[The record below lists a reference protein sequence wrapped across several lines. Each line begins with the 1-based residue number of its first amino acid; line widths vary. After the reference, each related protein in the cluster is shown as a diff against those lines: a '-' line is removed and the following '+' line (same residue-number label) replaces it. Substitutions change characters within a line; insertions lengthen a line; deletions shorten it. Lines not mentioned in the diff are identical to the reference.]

1 MAIALLICSVQ
12 NFYSQEDDGVVALA
26 LPVRNSLT
34 FNQFLINPTF
44 SFVRQQNRFI
54 SFTNKREWVQFEN
67 APETNIFSYS
77 GRFAENIGAGLSLF
91 QQNYGVFTTFGGV
104 ANFAYNA
111 RLDTDSNLT
120 FGLNI
125 GAYSSGLNSG
135 SVITNFPDPS
145 LNNIPSNFLLTI
157 NPGINYGL
165 AFIDIGVAIN
175 NLAVYNFN
183 TSELLQDNPEQ
194 SLQAHIMYTGYLDGY
209 GFFSDSR
216 FKGLVR
222 SEFKQDQTIISGLAM
237 LMVPKGIWAQAGYNT
252 MFGFSGGL
260 GLNITKQIAIEYN
273 YENAFDNQAF
283 FGPSHEITLAYKIST
298 YKNYDYSRE
307 DDVASLF
314 SATKRRKPVAKKTN
328 NNEPAISKEERAAE
342 IAQSKQE
349 AEAKTKADAEIK
361 AEAQRLEKERIAQA
375 KAEGLAKLE
384 AEKVVKEEAEAKAK
398 AEAEEQLKEEARA
411 KSELIQKA
419 RQEAAAREKAEA
431 EAKKTAEEQAK
442 RDLEIAHNE
451 EKARIEA
458 LEKEQAEAKMRA
470 EEQAIKAAAA
480 KAQAEAEVQAQQQA
494 KAKAEAEEAAR
505 IAQEEQAKATEDNN
519 NIEKDELSASVE
531 IIEQLSEDSNILL
544 ERFQAAIN
552 IKDRDL
558 KDLKEEND
566 LNEQGIITQPKP
578 FKSVTEENQA
588 IEAIK
593 SDLDKVI
600 KAREQRI
607 KELEDLYDEN
617 VRFATIVND
626 TVMLYYKKTI
636 QKLKAEQLKTIQ
648 TKANLQASLDSII
661 TATEIERKRRIKRAA
676 FNNEKDRY
684 EQDKATL
691 ERIKQNTP
699 LQTTPYQES
708 DFDYG
713 EERNGNIQIIKN
725 VQNVNPGY
733 YIILAVH
740 TDVAKRDDFLTK
752 AVASGQRDI
761 NFFYD
766 VNTSK
771 YYIYHQ
777 KYNSI
782 EEANEAVKSS
792 EGKAYN
798 ANLSIIKVEN

>member
-1 MAIALLICSVQ
+1 
-12 NFYSQEDDGVVALA
+12 
-26 LPVRNSLT
+26 
-34 FNQFLINPTF
+34 
-44 SFVRQQNRFI
+44 
-54 SFTNKREWVQFEN
+54 
-67 APETNIFSYS
+67 
-77 GRFAENIGAGLSLF
+77 
-91 QQNYGVFTTFGGV
+91 
-104 ANFAYNA
+104 
-111 RLDTDSNLT
+111 
-120 FGLNI
+120 
-125 GAYSSGLNSG
+125 
-135 SVITNFPDPS
+135 
-145 LNNIPSNFLLTI
+145 
-157 NPGINYGL
+157 
-165 AFIDIGVAIN
+165 
-175 NLAVYNFN
+175 
-183 TSELLQDNPEQ
+183 
-194 SLQAHIMYTGYLDGY
+194 
-209 GFFSDSR
+209 
-216 FKGLVR
+216 
-222 SEFKQDQTIISGLAM
+222 M

-375 KAEGLAKLE
+375 EAEGLAKLE